1 MIFWRCPLGT
11 VFLHRVGEYWTDTCE
26 LVLNVA
32 DFWRW
37 FLQWFGSFSEVSVSI
52 FLHRLEKKE
61 RTLSTFS
68 LFSLPIALYLNLFK
82 VSVRYRF
89 PAQAQQK
96 WDLTYTKPRFISMW
110 FEASLEVSVRV
121 HFHAQARGNWEP
133 KPASTFVEIVF
144 LLARRCLLGS
154 IFLHQ
159 DMENETDTSDKACFL
174 WIFSNLVYVCVFVEP
189 TQENGLC

>member
-26 LVLNVA
+26 LVLKVA

-96 WDLTYTKPRFISMW
+96 CDLTYTKRHFIPMW
-110 FEASLEVSVRV
+110 FEASLEVSVRA
-121 HFHAQARGNWEP
+121 HFYAQAHTKLNRHLRKYLPSWWLE
-133 KPASTFVEIVF
+133 KVHDSSSERVF
-144 LLARRCLLGS
+144 HLACLEVS
-154 IFLHQ
+154 
-159 DMENETDTSDKACFL
+159 A
-174 WIFSNLVYVCVFVEP
+174 
-189 TQENGLC
+189 

>member
-96 WDLTYTKPRFISMW
+96 CDLTYTKRHFIPMW
-110 FEASLEVSVRV
+110 FEALLEVSVRV

-133 KPASTFVEIVF
+133 KPAPTFVETVF
-144 LLARRCLLGS
+144 LLTRRCLLGS

-159 DMENETDTSDKACFL
+159 DMENETDTSDKAWFL
-174 WIFSNLVYVCVFVEP
+174 QIFNNLVSVCVFAEP
-189 TQENGLC
+189 VQEKCLC